1 MSDVYARRIVR
12 TVDHILKRFGKDAT
26 VIKVIPGAYN
36 PATGSVGPATE
47 VRYAARA
54 VENTLEVEHEAGTLI
69 EQGEKA
75 GWLKVTDE
83 AFDGEITLSMKVQL
97 AGDRPRTVTKIY
109 QVEPGLTAIYW
120 RFRLSS

>member
-12 TVDHILKRFGKDAT
+12 TVDNILKRFGKDAE
-26 VIKVIPGAYN
+26 VIVTSPGQYN
-36 PATGSVGPATE
+36 PATGTVEPATE

-69 EQGEKA
+69 EAGEKA

-83 AFDGEITLSMKVQL
+83 AFDGEITLSMKIQL
-97 AGDRPRTVTKIY
+97 AGDRPRTVTKIF
-109 QVEPGLTAIYW
+109 QVEPGLTTLYW